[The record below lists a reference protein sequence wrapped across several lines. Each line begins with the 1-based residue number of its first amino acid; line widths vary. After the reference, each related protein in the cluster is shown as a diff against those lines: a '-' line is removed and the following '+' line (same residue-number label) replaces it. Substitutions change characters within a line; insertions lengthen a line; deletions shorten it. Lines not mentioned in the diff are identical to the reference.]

1 MEMQKLLRKH
11 NYQPLE
17 SLPEEY
23 STKEAQSL
31 DSPLILELSTTTD
44 FELRQ
49 NLNDFKKLILWSE
62 VKAY

>member
-1 MEMQKLLRKH
+1 MKMQKLLWKH

-17 SLPEEY
+17 SIPEED
-23 STKEAQSL
+23 SAKEAQSL
-31 DSPLILELSTTTD
+31 DSPLLLELSTTTD

-49 NLNDFKKLILWSE
+49 SLNDFKKLILWSE